1 MGKGEI
7 MSDKTDAALY
17 LTRQSLPTDHSVHA
31 KGYAW
36 LVWALAAISFGYAFF
51 HRVAPSVMVSDLMAE
66 FAIGGAML
74 GTLSALYFYPYVL
87 LQIPLGALL
96 ETVGTRKLLTCALC
110 LASAGSVLFGL
121 AVEIEL
127 AYLGRILIGIGCSVG
142 FLGSLA
148 LARRWFP
155 AHQFGFLAGLSMF
168 IAMTSGMIAQ
178 APLAYFVDEF
188 GWRSSLFLLGCLG
201 FGLAVLVFGL
211 VRNAPTGQPQ
221 ISGAG
226 FDKVA
231 FFLSLRRAAYH
242 REVWKISFVALTLS
256 GPMLTLGGLWGTPY
270 LIVAYDLSRPYAAF
284 LMSLLLFGWAVGAPA
299 AGWLSDRLGRR
310 KPILIAGSVILC
322 LMLFLLIFIPHLP
335 LAAAVV
341 IIIIIGLSGGSMAT
355 CFALVRD
362 VLPDRITGA
371 ATGIVNALT
380 VASGAVLQPVVGL
393 LLDFQTAG
401 NTASYTDA
409 AFRLAFCAILVAA
422 FAGLLV
428 AFRLREK

>member
-1 MGKGEI
+1 
-7 MSDKTDAALY
+7 MSDNRANSVLRHNRKPFLKHH
-17 LTRQSLPTDHSVHA
+17 RRPT

-51 HRVAPSVMVSDLMAE
+51 HRVAPSVMVSDLMTE

-96 ETVGTRKLLTCALC
+96 ETVGTRILLTCALG
-110 LASAGSVLFGL
+110 LSAAGSVLFGL
-121 AVEIEL
+121 AVQIEI
-127 AYLGRILIGIGCSVG
+127 AYLGRILIGVGCSVG

-148 LARRWFP
+148 LARKWFP
-155 AHQFGFLAGLSMF
+155 PHQFGFLAGLSMF
-168 IAMTSGMIAQ
+168 TAMTSGMVAQ
-178 APLAYFVDEF
+178 APLAFFVDEF
-188 GWRSSLFLLGCLG
+188 GWRSSLFLLGGLG

-211 VRNAPTGQPQ
+211 VRNAPGDQPQ
-221 ISGAG
+221 ITDNG
-226 FDKVA
+226 FDRVA
-231 FFLSLRRAAYH
+231 FFLSLRRAASNL
-242 REVWKISFVALTLS
+242 EVWKISFVALTLS

-270 LIVAYDLSRPYAAF
+270 LMVAYDLARPHAAF

-310 KPILIAGSVILC
+310 KPILIGGSITLC
-322 LMLFLLIFIPHLP
+322 LMLFLLIFMPDLP
-335 LAAAVV
+335 LPAAVTTV
-341 IIIIIGLSGGSMAT
+341 IIIGFSGGSMAT

-362 VLPDRITGA
+362 VLPNEITGT

-380 VASGAVLQPVVGL
+380 VASGAVLQPFVGM
-393 LLDFQTAG
+393 LLDLQASG
-401 NTASYTDA
+401 NTASYPDA
-409 AFRLAFCAILVAA
+409 AFRLAFCAILVTS
-422 FAGLLV
+422 FAGLMV

>member
-1 MGKGEI
+1 
-7 MSDKTDAALY
+7 MSDKIDVAMHPTK
-17 LTRQSLPTDHSVHA
+17 QSLPTGHSRPA

-36 LVWALAAISFGYAFF
+36 LVWSLAAISFGYAFF

-66 FAIGGAML
+66 FAIGGVML

-96 ETVGTRKLLTCALC
+96 ETVGTRILLTCALG
-110 LASAGSVLFGL
+110 LASVGSVLFGL
-121 AVEIEL
+121 AVQIEL
-127 AYLGRILIGIGCSVG
+127 AYLGRILIGVGCSVG

-155 AHQFGFLAGLSMF
+155 AHHFGFLAGLSMF

-188 GWRSSLFLLGCLG
+188 GWRNSLFLLGCVG
-201 FGLAVLVFGL
+201 FSLAVLVFGL
-211 VRNAPTGQPQ
+211 VRNAPAGQPQ
-221 ISGAG
+221 ISGAR

-231 FFLSLRRAAYH
+231 FFLSLRRAVSH

-270 LIVAYDLSRPYAAF
+270 LIVAYDLSRPHAAF

-310 KPILIAGSVILC
+310 KPILIAGSVIVC
-322 LMLFLLIFIPHLP
+322 LMLFSLIFVPHLP
-335 LAAAVV
+335 LSVAVT
-341 IIIIIGLSGGSMAT
+341 IIIIIGFSGGSMAT

-362 VLPDRITGA
+362 VLPERITGA
-371 ATGIVNALT
+371 ATGIVNSLT

-393 LLDFQTAG
+393 LLDLQTAG
-401 NTASYTDA
+401 NTAFYTDA
-409 AFRLAFCAILVAA
+409 AFRLAFCAILVTA
-422 FAGLLV
+422 FAGMLV
-428 AFRLREK
+428 AFRLLEK

>member
-1 MGKGEI
+1 
-7 MSDKTDAALY
+7 MSDKADAALHPA
-17 LTRQSLPTDHSVHA
+17 RQPVPTGHSKPA
-31 KGYAW
+31 KGYSW

-96 ETVGTRKLLTCALC
+96 ETVGTRILLTFALG
-110 LASAGSVLFGL
+110 LAAAGSILFGL
-121 AVEIEL
+121 AVQIEL
-127 AYLGRILIGIGCSVG
+127 AYLGRILIGVGCSVG

-148 LARRWFP
+148 LAGRWFP
-155 AHQFGFLAGLSMF
+155 PHQFGFLAGLSMF
-168 IAMTSGMIAQ
+168 TAMTSGMIAQ

-188 GWRSSLFLLGCLG
+188 GWRSSLFLLGCVG
-201 FGLAVLVFGL
+201 FGLAALVFGL
-211 VRNAPTGQPQ
+211 VRNAPAGQPQ
-221 ISGAG
+221 ISSTR
-226 FDKVA
+226 FNKVA
-231 FFLSLRRAAYH
+231 FFLTLRRAASH

-270 LIVAYDLSRPYAAF
+270 LIVAYDLARPHAAF

-310 KPILIAGSVILC
+310 KPILIVGSIIVC
-322 LMLFLLIFIPHLP
+322 VMLFLLIFIPHLP
-335 LAAAVV
+335 LPAAVIIFIV
-341 IIIIIGLSGGSMAT
+341 IGFSGGSMAT
-355 CFALVRD
+355 CFALVCD

-393 LLDFQTAG
+393 LLDLQASG
-401 NTASYTDA
+401 NTASYTDE
-409 AFRLAFCAILVAA
+409 AFRLAFCAIFVTA

-428 AFRLREK
+428 AFRLREN

>member
-1 MGKGEI
+1 
-7 MSDKTDAALY
+7 MSDKADAALHPV
-17 LTRQSLPTDHSVHA
+17 RQPVPPGQSKRA
-31 KGYAW
+31 KAYSW

-96 ETVGTRKLLTCALC
+96 ETVGTRILLTFALG
-110 LASAGSVLFGL
+110 LAAAGSILFGL
-121 AVEIEL
+121 AVQIEL
-127 AYLGRILIGIGCSVG
+127 AYLGRILIGVGCSVG

-155 AHQFGFLAGLSMF
+155 PHQFGFLAGLSMF
-168 IAMTSGMIAQ
+168 TAMTSGMIAQ

-188 GWRSSLFLLGCLG
+188 GWRSSLFLLGGVG

-211 VRNAPTGQPQ
+211 VRNAPADQSQ
-221 ISGAG
+221 ISVAR
-226 FDKVA
+226 FDNVA
-231 FFLSLRRAAYH
+231 FLLSLRRAASH

-270 LIVAYDLSRPYAAF
+270 LIVAYDLARPHAAF

-299 AGWLSDRLGRR
+299 AGWVSDRLGRR
-310 KPILIAGSVILC
+310 KPILIAGSIIVC
-322 LMLFLLIFIPHLP
+322 LMLCLLIFIPNLP
-335 LAAAVV
+335 LPAAVT
-341 IIIIIGLSGGSMAT
+341 ILIFIGFSGGSMAT
-355 CFALVRD
+355 SFALVRD

-393 LLDFQTAG
+393 LLDIQAAG
-401 NTASYTDA
+401 NTAYYTA
-409 AFRLAFCAILVAA
+409 VAFQLAFCAILMTA

-428 AFRLREK
+428 AFRLREE

>member
-1 MGKGEI
+1 
-7 MSDKTDAALY
+7 MSDKNDAGLRPKGH
-17 LTRQSLPTDHSVHA
+17 LFPTGRCKSK

-96 ETVGTRKLLTCALC
+96 ETVGTRILLTCALG
-110 LASAGSVLFGL
+110 LAAAGSFLFGL
-121 AVEIEL
+121 AAQIEL
-127 AYLGRILIGIGCSVG
+127 AYLGRILIGVGCSVG

-155 AHQFGFLAGLSMF
+155 VHQFGFLAGLSMF
-168 IAMTSGMIAQ
+168 VAMTSGMIAQ

-188 GWRSSLFLLGCLG
+188 GWRSSLFLLGGVG

-211 VRNAPTGQPQ
+211 VRNTPASQPQ
-221 ISGAG
+221 ISSTG
-226 FDKVA
+226 FDKEA
-231 FFLSLRRAAYH
+231 FFLSMRRAASH

-270 LIVAYDLSRPYAAF
+270 LIVAYDLARPHAAF
-284 LMSLLLFGWAVGAPA
+284 LMSLLLFGWALGAPA
-299 AGWLSDRLGRR
+299 TGWLSDRLGRR
-310 KPILIAGSVILC
+310 KPILIAGSVIVC
-322 LMLFLLIFIPHLP
+322 LMLFLLIFIPYLP
-335 LAAAVV
+335 LSAAVAIV
-341 IIIIIGLSGGSMAT
+341 IIIGFSGGSMAT

-362 VLPDRITGA
+362 VLPDRVTGA

-393 LLDFQTAG
+393 LLDLQTAD
-401 NTASYTDA
+401 NTAAYTEA
-409 AFRLAFCAILVAA
+409 VFRQAFCAILVTT

>member
-1 MGKGEI
+1 MF
-7 MSDKTDAALY
+7 DKNDAGLRPNGY
-17 LTRQSLPTDHSVHA
+17 LCPTGRSKPK

-96 ETVGTRKLLTCALC
+96 ETFGTRILLTCALG
-110 LASAGSVLFGL
+110 LAAAGSVLFGL
-121 AVEIEL
+121 AAQIEL
-127 AYLGRILIGIGCSVG
+127 AYLGRILIGVGCSVG

-155 AHQFGFLAGLSMF
+155 VHQFGFLAGLSMF

-188 GWRSSLFLLGCLG
+188 GWRSSLFLLGGVG
-201 FGLAVLVFGL
+201 FGLAVLVFVL
-211 VRNAPTGQPQ
+211 VRNAPASQPQ
-221 ISGAG
+221 ISGIG

-231 FFLSLRRAAYH
+231 FFLSLRRAASH

-270 LIVAYDLSRPYAAF
+270 LIVAYDLTRPHAAF
-284 LMSLLLFGWAVGAPA
+284 LMSLLLFGWAVGAPTM
-299 AGWLSDRLGRR
+299 GWLSDRLGRR
-310 KPILIAGSVILC
+310 KPILIAGSVIVC
-322 LMLFLLIFIPHLP
+322 LMLFLLIFIPYLP
-335 LAAAVV
+335 LSAAVAIV
-341 IIIIIGLSGGSMAT
+341 IIIGFSGGSMAT

-362 VLPDRITGA
+362 VLPDRVTGA

-393 LLDFQTAG
+393 LLDLQTAD
-401 NTASYTDA
+401 NTASYTEA
-409 AFRLAFCAILVAA
+409 VFRQAFCAILVTT

-428 AFRLREK
+428 AFCLREK